1 MIEKPRLYVLG
12 AGAMGSLFGGLLAEG
27 GLDVTL
33 IDPSREQVDAVN
45 SNGLRMIGHGG
56 DRFIPVKAVVSPYG
70 LPAAEVILV
79 QCKSNHTKAAIAS
92 AKGCVGPDTVL
103 VSFQNGLGNEELLAE
118 AVGKDAVLGGLT
130 AQGAS
135 IEGAGVVKNYAELP
149 SWIGEMTG
157 GISARSERLARLF
170 STHGLPCQESSNI
183 RLEIWKKLMANVGIS
198 APSGITN
205 LRIKHVMEVSQMRDM
220 VFAAIDEAVEVA
232 QATGLDLDSNAAR
245 EVLEKIAGPGGSG
258 DNKSSLCNDLLNR
271 RPTEIDFINGAI
283 VALGRRHGVKTPVNA
298 TLVAAVTDASLVTS
312 ISAMVMRGE

>member
-1 MIEKPRLYVLG
+1 MTEKPRLYVLG

-33 IDPSREQVDAVN
+33 IDPSREHVDAVTA
-45 SNGLRMIGHGG
+45 NGLRMVGHGG
-56 DRFIPVKAVVSPYG
+56 DRSIPVKAVVSLDG
-70 LPAAEVILV
+70 LPAAEVIFV
-79 QCKSNHTKAAIAS
+79 QCKSNHTQAAIAS
-92 AKGCVGPDTVL
+92 AKGCVGPDTIL
-103 VSFQNGLGNEELLAE
+103 ISFQNGLGNEELLAE

-157 GISARSERLARLF
+157 GISARSEWLARLF
-170 STHGLPCQESSNI
+170 STHGLPCQASSNI

-198 APSGITN
+198 APSGIAN
-205 LRIKHVMEVSQMRDM
+205 LRIKHVMEVSQMRDT

-232 QATGLDLDSNAAR
+232 QATGLDLDSKAAR

-258 DNKSSLCNDLLNR
+258 ENKSSLCNDLLNR

-283 VALGRRHGVKTPVNA
+283 VALGRRHGIKTPVNA
-298 TLVAAVTDASLVTS
+298 TLVAAVKALEFRNMKPEGC
-312 ISAMVMRGE
+312 A